1 MSQLETR
8 YVYGF
13 SCDARDCEAT
23 HEGEERDYFN
33 NGYWEEASALGWR
46 SFNSRTTRYY
56 CPEHGPS
63 KSFLAKMARDSEM
76 HTRYYGRRSETTGDS
91 E

>member
-13 SCDARDCEAT
+13 SCDARGCETT

-33 NGYWEEASALGWR
+33 NGYWEEAEALGWR
-46 SFNSRTTRYY
+46 CFPSRTARYY

-63 KSFLAKMARDSEM
+63 KAFLARIASDEERVARYLRD
-76 HTRYYGRRSETTGDS
+76 RKIPVA
-91 E
+91 